1 MTMNTQLPD
10 NWLELAASHGATKW
24 VKRFIQT
31 YLPQIRE
38 QSISAETF
46 AQVLE
51 DELRSRKLTTP
62 AQQKNYRSNICQAL
76 KVIDVNHSA
85 IALVSPTTEQ
95 YRELNEEQRGRLADR
110 ETKYFTSATAEI
122 LVERATALL
131 ESAEW
136 SEVAAGLAVLVGRR
150 ISEILLSDFSLK
162 SAWSLNF
169 SEMSKKSELI
179 TGLVIEVPTLAPA
192 SIVLQ
197 AMQRL
202 QKSLK
207 IEDLKLE
214 SLTRKMA
221 KQTVNYRYSEFV
233 AAKCHE
239 HFSDLVPARADGE
252 NLYSH
257 IFRAVYATI
266 AAHWFCPLNVPEH
279 LYKAEIQGHFTL
291 TKEGKKLPNYSAR
304 ANYDDYAIATEDG
317 NRDGRLGIKLGLLSG
332 LEVIEAF
339 RKDIREMSKETPK
352 RDRNRIDSD
361 KDKDKDKD
369 SSRNSKSSGN
379 ENRNGNGGGDEER
392 KLELVSE
399 QLSDV
404 SSEDVLGT
412 KEVDIPETEVAGET
426 ERTVMIEPVAKPK
439 KLNRRPEMGAED
451 LERMTRLMAKRGV
464 AGSYHEVFEAL
475 LDTFEQQEQR
485 RQDQESQTVVGILEQ
500 MRWFTSEIE
509 ALRGKV
515 SDLEQEREHLKSSQ
529 VAANEVGHLRTENS
543 RLKQELQQ
551 TQSRLEGIQRLL
563 GVKGNPIPN
572 DSLVVGTT
580 EALVTPRAVELST
593 SSSSITEVATSSS
606 ASEPSSSVSK
616 ASAVRGH
623 RGETTQKIHQVIDAL
638 MSWNYSQEDSQRQLR
653 ISIPTIK
660 ALASALG
667 ANYQP
672 AIQAVLKERQA
683 ELEAHHRQLLIGS
696 RHNATVNRKNDL
708 LQAIARELL
717 GLENWLLV
725 NFS

>member
-10 NWLELAASHGATKW
+10 NWLELAVSHGATKW

-46 AQVLE
+46 AQVLK

-76 KVIDVNHSA
+76 KVIDANHSA

-95 YRELNEEQRGRLADR
+95 YRELNEQQRGRLAER

-169 SEMSKKSELI
+169 SEMSKKSELA

-192 SIVLQ
+192 STVLK

-304 ANYDDYAIATEDG
+304 ANYDDYAIATENG
-317 NRDGRLGIKLGLLSG
+317 NRDGRLGIKLGLISD
-332 LEVIEAF
+332 LEVI
-339 RKDIREMSKETPK
+339 
-352 RDRNRIDSD
+352 
-361 KDKDKDKD
+361 
-369 SSRNSKSSGN
+369 
-379 ENRNGNGGGDEER
+379 
-392 KLELVSE
+392 
-399 QLSDV
+399 
-404 SSEDVLGT
+404 
-412 KEVDIPETEVAGET
+412 
-426 ERTVMIEPVAKPK
+426 
-439 KLNRRPEMGAED
+439 
-451 LERMTRLMAKRGV
+451 
-464 AGSYHEVFEAL
+464 
-475 LDTFEQQEQR
+475 
-485 RQDQESQTVVGILEQ
+485 
-500 MRWFTSEIE
+500 
-509 ALRGKV
+509 
-515 SDLEQEREHLKSSQ
+515 
-529 VAANEVGHLRTENS
+529 
-543 RLKQELQQ
+543 
-551 TQSRLEGIQRLL
+551 
-563 GVKGNPIPN
+563 
-572 DSLVVGTT
+572 
-580 EALVTPRAVELST
+580 
-593 SSSSITEVATSSS
+593 
-606 ASEPSSSVSK
+606 
-616 ASAVRGH
+616 
-623 RGETTQKIHQVIDAL
+623 
-638 MSWNYSQEDSQRQLR
+638 
-653 ISIPTIK
+653 
-660 ALASALG
+660 
-667 ANYQP
+667 
-672 AIQAVLKERQA
+672 
-683 ELEAHHRQLLIGS
+683 
-696 RHNATVNRKNDL
+696 
-708 LQAIARELL
+708 
-717 GLENWLLV
+717 
-725 NFS
+725 